1 MMKLDKFVD
10 DISKN
15 PAKAITYAILLVLV
29 IILVY
34 WLFTN
39 VKSTINSFIDRAKN
53 NNENPVEDDNLTQN
67 PSWYSGTA
75 NNLFNAMNGW
85 GTGWSDIKGIF
96 AILQNVDDWN
106 EIKRQYGTRT
116 LEHVGYADVVGNL
129 VTHLQYELDSWEKEH
144 INNELMR
151 IGSADRI

>member
-1 MMKLDKFVD
+1 MNIDKFVTD
-10 DISKN
+10 LTKN
-15 PAKAITYAILLVLV
+15 PAKALVYAILLVLG

-34 WLFTN
+34 WLYTQIKGGVSAIVERIEN
-39 VKSTINSFIDRAKN
+39 VT
-53 NNENPVEDDNLTQN
+53 ENPVEDDNLTQN

-116 LEHVGYADVVGNL
+116 LEHFGYADVVGNL

>member
-1 MMKLDKFVD
+1 MNIDKFVD
-10 DISKN
+10 DISRK

-34 WLFTN
+34 WLFNKGKKIVQNISDSIEN
-39 VKSTINSFIDRAKN
+39 VR
-53 NNENPVEDDNLTQN
+53 ENPVENDNLTQN
-67 PSWYSGTA
+67 PSWYSGSA

-116 LEHVGYADVVGNL
+116 LEHFGYADVVGNL

>member
-1 MMKLDKFVD
+1 MNIDKFVD
-10 DISKN
+10 DISRK

-29 IILVY
+29 IVLVY

-67 PSWYSGTA
+67 PSWYSGSA

>member
-1 MMKLDKFVD
+1 MNIDKFVTD
-10 DISKN
+10 LTKN
-15 PAKAITYAILLVLV
+15 PAKALVYAILLVLG

-34 WLFTN
+34 WLYTQIKGGVSAIVERIEN
-39 VKSTINSFIDRAKN
+39 VT
-53 NNENPVEDDNLTQN
+53 ENPVEDDNLTQN
-67 PSWYSGTA
+67 PSWYNGAA

-106 EIKRQYGTRT
+106 EIKKQYGTRT
-116 LEHVGYADVVGNL
+116 LEHFGYADVVGNL
-129 VTHLQYELDSWEKEH
+129 VAHLQYELDSWEKEH

-151 IGSADRI
+151 IGSSDRI

>member
-1 MMKLDKFVD
+1 MKIDKFVD
-10 DISKN
+10 DISRK

>member
-1 MMKLDKFVD
+1 MKIDKFVD
-10 DISKN
+10 DISRK

-39 VKSTINSFIDRAKN
+39 VKSTINSFIDRTKN

-116 LEHVGYADVVGNL
+116 LKHFGYADVVGNL

>member
-1 MMKLDKFVD
+1 MNIDKFVD
-10 DISKN
+10 DISRK

-29 IILVY
+29 IVLVY

-85 GTGWSDIKGIF
+85 GTGWLDIKGIF

>member
-1 MMKLDKFVD
+1 MNIDKFVD
-10 DISKN
+10 DISRK

>member
-1 MMKLDKFVD
+1 MNIDKFVT

-15 PAKAITYAILLVLV
+15 PAKAIIYAVLLVLG

-34 WLFTN
+34 WLYTQIKGGVSAIVERIEN
-39 VKSTINSFIDRAKN
+39 VT
-53 NNENPVEDDNLTQN
+53 ENPVKEDNLTQN
-67 PSWYSGTA
+67 PSWYNGSA

-106 EIKRQYGTRT
+106 EIKKQYGTRT
-116 LEHVGYADVVGNL
+116 LEHFGYADVVGNL
-129 VTHLQYELDSWEKEH
+129 VAHLQYELDSWEKEH

>member
-1 MMKLDKFVD
+1 MKIDKFVD
-10 DISKN
+10 DISRK

-39 VKSTINSFIDRAKN
+39 VKSTINSFVDRVKN

-106 EIKRQYGTRT
+106 EIKRQYETRT
-116 LEHVGYADVVGNL
+116 LKHFGYADVVGNL
-129 VTHLQYELDSWEKEH
+129 VTHLQYELDSWEKEY

>member
-1 MMKLDKFVD
+1 MSIDKFVD
-10 DISKN
+10 DISRK
-15 PAKAITYAILLVLV
+15 PAKAITYAVLLVLV

-39 VKSTINSFIDRAKN
+39 AKSTINSFIDRAKN

-67 PSWYSGTA
+67 PSWYSGSA

-116 LEHVGYADVVGNL
+116 LKHVGYADVVGNL

>member
-1 MMKLDKFVD
+1 MNIDKFVD
-10 DISKN
+10 DISRK

-29 IILVY
+29 IVLVY

-116 LEHVGYADVVGNL
+116 LEHIGYADVVGNL

>member
-1 MMKLDKFVD
+1 MNIDKFVD
-10 DISKN
+10 DISRK

-53 NNENPVEDDNLTQN
+53 NNENAVEDDNLTQN

>member
-1 MMKLDKFVD
+1 MKIDKFVD
-10 DISKN
+10 DISRK
-15 PAKAITYAILLVLV
+15 PAKAITYAVLLVLV

-67 PSWYSGTA
+67 LSWYSGAA

-116 LEHVGYADVVGNL
+116 LEHFGYADVVGNL

>member
-1 MMKLDKFVD
+1 MKIDKFVD
-10 DISKN
+10 DISRK

-67 PSWYSGTA
+67 PSWYSGSA

>member
-1 MMKLDKFVD
+1 MNIDKFVD
-10 DISKN
+10 DISRK

-39 VKSTINSFIDRAKN
+39 VKSTINSFIDRVKN

-129 VTHLQYELDSWEKEH
+129 VTHLQAELDSWEKEH

>member
-1 MMKLDKFVD
+1 MNIDKFVD
-10 DISKN
+10 DISRK
-15 PAKAITYAILLVLV
+15 PAKAITYVILLVLV

-151 IGSADRI
+151 IGAADRI